1 MAIEFRLPELGENIE
16 EGDVVKVLVSVG
28 DRITKDQ
35 PVMEVETEKAAVE
48 IPSPADGV
56 VREVHVRE
64 GQKVRVGELLLVIE
78 EAGEKEE
85 EVKREMEKKEVGAR
99 VEEAVREEKE
109 APSLAEVE
117 VKEEKEQE
125 GEVVEFFRQAA
136 REVHGEPRRVA
147 PAAPSVR
154 RLARELG
161 VDINEVPGTGPGGRI
176 SEEDV
181 KRYARELISGI
192 RGQRMETP
200 LQTEPELPDFSRW
213 GDVER
218 RPMSSVRRKTAQQVT
233 LGWRAPHVTQH
244 DKADITELEK
254 VRKQFGKRVEEAGGK
269 LTVTAIMLKVVA
281 SALKLFPQFNASV
294 DMARGEIVYKRYY
307 HIGVAVD
314 TDRGL
319 LVPVIRDVDKK
330 NILELSL
337 ELTDVSE
344 RARNKKITLE
354 EMQGGSFTISN
365 LGGLGGTFF
374 TPIINFPEVAIL
386 GISRAVTEP
395 VFTGS
400 GFEPRLM
407 LPLSLSYDH
416 RVIDGADAVRFL
428 RWIVEALEEPF
439 KLILEG

>member
-28 DRITKDQ
+28 DRVTKDQ

-85 EVKREMEKKEVGAR
+85 EVKGEMEKREVRAR
-99 VEEAVREEKE
+99 VEEAVGKEKE
-109 APSLAEVE
+109 ASSLPEVE

-213 GDVER
+213 GDIER

-344 RARNKKITLE
+344 RKITLE

>member
-28 DRITKDQ
+28 DRVTKDQ

-85 EVKREMEKKEVGAR
+85 EVKREMEKREVRAR
-99 VEEAVREEKE
+99 VEEAVGKEKE
-109 APSLAEVE
+109 APSLPEVE

-192 RGQRMETP
+192 RGQRVETP

-213 GDVER
+213 GDIER
-218 RPMSSVRRKTAQQVT
+218 RPMSSVRRKTAQQVS

-254 VRKQFGKRVEEAGGK
+254 VRRQFGKRVEEAGGK

-281 SALKLFPQFNASV
+281 SALKVFPQFNASV

-330 NILELSL
+330 NIFELSL

-344 RARNKKITLE
+344 RARNKKITPE

-386 GISRAVTEP
+386 GISRAIREP

-439 KLILEG
+439 KLLLEG

>member
-109 APSLAEVE
+109 ASSLPEVE